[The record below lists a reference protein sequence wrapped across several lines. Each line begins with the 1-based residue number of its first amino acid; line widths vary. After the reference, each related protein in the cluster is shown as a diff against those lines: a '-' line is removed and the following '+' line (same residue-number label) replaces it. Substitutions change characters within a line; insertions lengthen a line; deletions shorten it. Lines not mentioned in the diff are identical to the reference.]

1 MTTKVHAEQSQDGS
15 STDEERSFRA
25 EVRAFLDRAL
35 PPERR
40 FKNHSLD
47 RQTFDSTRWWHQT
60 LAAQGWGAP
69 SWPKAYGGTGWTVRQ
84 QSIFSEECAEA
95 GAPLLSPFG
104 LVMVGP
110 VIFTFG
116 SDAQKQKFLP
126 PIIDASVMWCQGYSE
141 PGSGSDLASLNTQAV
156 RDGDHYIVNG
166 QKTWTTQAQWAD
178 WIFCLVRTNNESRPQ
193 AGISFI
199 LIDMKSPGVEVRP
212 IYTID
217 GMHHLNEVFLTDVK
231 VPVENRVGDEN
242 AGWTYAKFLLTN
254 ERAGI
259 AAVANSRTELKRL
272 RALSMS
278 QEHFASPPGH
288 DSYFQDKFADLE
300 NRLASL
306 AALEA
311 RALAEPEGTLEAM
324 MLGSPLK
331 LLGSH
336 IMQDLA
342 ELSVELVGPA
352 ALPEVGAD
360 SVYGSEGTSLMTS
373 HLLGR
378 AHTIYGGTS
387 EVQKNVISKL
397 IASVS

>member
-1 MTTKVHAEQSQDGS
+1 
-15 STDEERSFRA
+15 
-25 EVRAFLDRAL
+25 
-35 PPERR
+35 
-40 FKNHSLD
+40 
-47 RQTFDSTRWWHQT
+47 
-60 LAAQGWGAP
+60 
-69 SWPKAYGGTGWTVRQ
+69 
-84 QSIFSEECAEA
+84 
-95 GAPLLSPFG
+95 
-104 LVMVGP
+104 
-110 VIFTFG
+110 
-116 SDAQKQKFLP
+116 
-126 PIIDASVMWCQGYSE
+126 
-141 PGSGSDLASLNTQAV
+141 V